1 MPILA
6 GDIKLVASQV
16 MDDIENG
23 GGAPTP
29 TAIQDG
35 VSNSI
40 FNDISELDRA
50 GGRVNLRKVFAS
62 VQTQSTD
69 TYMGGNIIV
78 ADPPDDPNVSVTIFS
93 TGDVFDRR
101 EEATGRIESYL
112 AAGPE
117 WAGFL
122 WENHIVG
129 QRVIQILAR
138 PTALPPATGR
148 TLVLRY
154 HEGLSDESEQY
165 VRITRVATEERTL
178 TYSTGQGYVDYQAVV
193 ITCDLSDALRFDFP
207 GSVANRAFSRELT
220 KTIIRDTIVADA
232 SVYAGAT
239 PITTAVTV
247 GELKAKAQSA
257 YSQLVPNS
265 QTEISVLDVK
275 PSADFSIP
283 LALTPV
289 EVSVGGAP
297 FSQRIRIG
305 QENRSYNYINIL
317 TPAPAP
323 GSVKI
328 SFRALGNTY
337 SITDDGEGNLSG
349 AGSGTIN
356 YTTGS
361 IAVTLQALP
370 DDRSAVV
377 FYWGQKV
384 SYTSLAGTAGFRR
397 PEYSYTLAHPGVTPG
412 SVVITWL
419 SGGETKTASSTAA
432 GKLTGDAA
440 GEVNHITGMVFI
452 RPNAMLDAGG
462 EFSINYT
469 WSTMREEFIPGL
481 TADPTGSILIA
492 LDEEPVP
499 GSVEVQWLTMRET
512 KISAGTSSSEGS
524 SSKINKSVATL
535 TNNTVGS
542 SGSTGSTS
550 SDTSTATTA
559 VVTPNPVWEVD
570 IGVVAGVEGQQ
581 YYVPYSPYT
590 VPPGGAVGRTTI
602 DDTTYTTV
610 TTTVNAANNSTYSSS
625 TSAEKAKTIAS
636 SASSDSSS
644 GGSNNSASTRA
655 VTVAHSVTDDGA
667 GGLFGGVFG
676 TVSYVAKSLSL
687 KAVAD
692 YSESSYQSNYENA
705 RAWEK
710 LNNTAEAAN
719 SQTTDAG
726 SSTNS
731 NNSASTNATNNSTSA
746 SANSITTNSGGGG
759 SATAKGGTFGT
770 SAYKEFLGS
779 STVFVRYKT
788 GIIAPQSATETLT
801 PPAVIID
808 LCPMT
813 KDYIVPGSLQFTW
826 MGTVYRDSDGV
837 IYRDMTSESPGTA
850 SGRIDYVTG
859 LAAMY
864 DYVVNGSPTA
874 FAINSL
880 WTKKQAPSVA
890 NVFFQTQTAP
900 IKPAG
905 LIFSCLDIGGNQLLG
920 TAGID
925 GMLTGTH
932 MRGTIDYQT
941 GLVEV
946 LFGDYIADA
955 TLTDAEKNEWWYTS
969 GDVRTD
975 GKIWRPWSVDPTTL
989 RYNAVSYTYLPLD
1002 ANILGLDPVRL
1013 PQDGRVPIFRPGGFA
1028 VLGHTGTLGPF
1039 TLINGDVKNCGRVRL
1054 SRIRVIGSDG
1064 NVINT
1069 GYTAN
1074 LEAGTVTF
1082 SDVSSYLQPV
1092 TIEHRIED
1100 MAMVSDVQING
1111 EITFTRQITHDYP
1124 IGSVLSSALVAGDLR
1139 SRIPVMFDQASWDG
1153 TYADAVTGGAAT
1165 GTYNDVLSPIAVTNI
1180 GASTERWCIQF
1191 TNTTTFN
1198 VIGEHVGVIATGNT
1212 SSDIAPINPATGQP
1226 YFSLAAIGWG
1236 AGWSAGNV
1244 LRFNTVGALFPV
1256 WVVRT
1261 VQQGPE
1267 TVTNDSFTI
1276 LIRGDVDRP

>member
-93 TGDVFDRR
+93 TGNVFDRR
-101 EEATGRIESYL
+101 EEATGRVESYL
-112 AAGPE
+112 NSGPE
-117 WAGFL
+117 WEGML

-138 PTALPPATGR
+138 PTAEVPATGR

-154 HEGLSDESEQY
+154 HEGLTDEAEQY
-165 VRITRVATEERTL
+165 VRLTRVTSEERTL
-178 TYSTGQGYVDYQAVV
+178 TYVSGGGYVDYQALV
-193 ITCDLSDALRFDFP
+193 ITCDLSDSLRYDFP
-207 GSVANRAFSRELT
+207 GSVANRAFTRELT

-239 PITTAVTV
+239 PITTAVAI

-275 PSADFSIP
+275 PSADFSTII
-283 LALTPV
+283 ATTPKA
-289 EVSVGGAP
+289 VSVSGSP

-305 QENRSYNYINIL
+305 QENRGYNYVNIL
-317 TPAPAP
+317 TPPPAP
-323 GSVKI
+323 SSVKI
-328 SFRALGNTY
+328 TYRAMGRTY
-337 SITDDGEGNLSG
+337 TLTDDGAGNLTG
-349 AGSGTIN
+349 AGSGTVN
-356 YTTGS
+356 YITGS
-361 IAVTLQALP
+361 ISVTLQALP

-384 SYTSLAGTAGFRR
+384 AYTSLAGTVAFRA
-397 PEYSYTLAHPGVTPG
+397 PEYSFTLAKEGITPG
-412 SVVITWL
+412 SVVLTWP
-419 SGGETKTASSTAA
+419 SGTVTKTATADTTGA
-432 GKLTGDAA
+432 ISGDAT
-440 GEVNHITGMVFI
+440 GVVNHISGLVFI
-452 RPNAMLDAGG
+452 KPTAMLDANG
-462 EFSINYT
+462 EFSATYT
-469 WSTMREEFIPGL
+469 WSTMVEEFINDVS
-481 TADPTGSILIA
+481 ADVTGSVLLNLA
-492 LDEEPVP
+492 QEPVP
-499 GSVEVQWLTMRET
+499 GTVEVQWMTARET
-512 KISAGTSSSEGS
+512 KVTQGTSTSLGSTNKSASSDANSASSTSAGT
-524 SSKINKSVATL
+524 NV
-535 TNNTVGS
+535 
-542 SGSTGSTS
+542 
-550 SDTSTATTA
+550 TAT
-559 VVTPNPVWEVD
+559 VVAKPVWKVKD
-570 IGVVAGVEGQQ
+570 YSIPGQPAFF
-581 YYVPYSPYT
+581 VPYSPY
-590 VPPGGAVGRTTI
+590 VAAPAGAKKTTLNETEYASVAYKN
-602 DDTTYTTV
+602 D
-610 TTTVNAANNSTYSSS
+610 AASGSTYSNS
-625 TSAEKAKTIAS
+625 S
-636 SASSDSSS
+636 SASK
-644 GGSNNSASTRA
+644 NSATASDGTSTN
-655 VTVAHSVTDDGA
+655 VTTVAHSVTDDGV
-667 GGLFGGVFG
+667 GGLFGALFG
-676 TVSYVAKSLSL
+676 TVSYVSKAISL
-687 KAVAD
+687 KALSD
-692 YSESSYQSNYENA
+692 YSESSFRSNYEDA
-705 RAWEK
+705 SAFER
-710 LNNTAEAAN
+710 LNNTSEA
-719 SQTTDAG
+719 SS
-726 SSTNS
+726 SSTVGGGAS
-731 NNSASTNATNNSTSA
+731 NTLTTS
-746 SANSITTNSGGGG
+746 SGGGG
-759 SATAKGGTFGT
+759 GSTAKGGEYGSSTF
-770 SAYKEFLGS
+770 KELLGS
-779 STVFVRYKT
+779 NTVFVRYQT
-788 GIIAPQSATETLT
+788 GIAAPQSHTESLS

-808 LCPMT
+808 LCPRT
-813 KDYIVPGSLQFTW
+813 KDAIVPGSVQFTW
-826 MGTVYRDSDGV
+826 MGTVYSDFEGV
-837 IYRDMTSESPGTA
+837 LYRGGTA
-850 SGRIDYVTG
+850 ESLGTESGQINYATG
-859 LAAMY
+859 LVAMV
-864 DYVVNGSPTA
+864 DYVVSGPASS
-874 FAINSL
+874 FAVNSL
-880 WTKKQAPSVA
+880 WTQKRTPSVA
-890 NVFFQTQTAP
+890 SVFFQTQVAP

-905 LIFSCLDIGGNQLLG
+905 LIFSCLDIAGVQLIG
-920 TAGID
+920 TAGTD
-925 GMLTGTH
+925 GMVTGTH
-932 MRGTIDYQT
+932 MRGVIDYAT
-941 GLVEV
+941 GLVEMQ
-946 LFGDYIADA
+946 FGDYLVNADL
-955 TLTDAEKNEWWYTS
+955 TLEQKAEWWYS
-969 GDVRTD
+969 AGDVRLD

-1028 VLGHTGTLGPF
+1028 VLGHTGTIGPF
-1039 TLINGDVKNCGRVRL
+1039 TLTNGQTKDCGRVRL
-1054 SRIRVIGSDG
+1054 SRVRVIGSNG
-1064 NVINT
+1064 SIINT
-1069 GYTAN
+1069 GYTAD

-1092 TIEHRIED
+1092 TIEHRVED

-1111 EITFTRQITHDYP
+1111 EVTFTRQITHDYP

-1165 GTYNDVLSPIAVTNI
+1165 GTYNDVLSPIAVTNV